1 MISDT
6 DPKIQKIIYER
17 LQVLTETERL
27 NKLLQL
33 ISTGR
38 ALMSSCINKD
48 FPDATEEKVQEEMAI
63 RIFGNELALKFIR
76 NKIKK

>member
-6 DPKIQKIIYER
+6 EPKIQKIIYER
-17 LQVLTETERL
+17 LQGLTETERL

-38 ALMSSCINKD
+38 ALMSSCIKKD
-48 FPDATEEKVQEEMAI
+48 LQDATEEKVQEQMAI
-63 RIFGNELALKFIR
+63 RIFGNELASKFLR